1 MASGAAPLS
10 VTAWHSLATDTAA
23 AQLGTDPALGLS
35 EAEVAARLERH
46 GPNQISEAASRSK
59 LRMLLAQFT
68 DFMILLLVAAAIVSG
83 FIGEVEDTIV
93 ILGIVVLNAA
103 VGFVQEFRADNAIAA
118 LKQLASPSAM
128 VVRAGRQLS
137 VSAEALV
144 PGDVVILQAGN
155 AVPADLRLLDA
166 VDLRLGEAALTGESL
181 PVEKDTDPI
190 GDPDLPLADRHNMA
204 FKGTSVLYGRGLGVV
219 VATGMATELG
229 RIAGMLE
236 GSRETRTP
244 LQHRLTVF
252 GRQVAIAALTIC
264 VVILLTGLLRG
275 EPPLLM
281 LLTALS
287 LAVAAIPEALP
298 AVVTVL
304 LALGAGRMARA
315 NALIRRLPAVE
326 TLGSVTD
333 DLFRQDRHA
342 HPQRDACR
350 RGFRG
355 RRTRRGRSP

>member
-1 MASGAAPLS
+1 MSSCAMASDAPPLS
-10 VTAWHSLATDTAA
+10 ATAWHSLATDAAA

-46 GPNQISEAASRSK
+46 GPNQISETASRSK

-103 VGFVQEFRADNAIAA
+103 VGFVQEFRADHAIAA

-190 GDPDLPLADRHNMA
+190 GEPDLPLADRHNMA

-219 VATGMATELG
+219 VADRDGHRTGAHC
-229 RIAGMLE
+229 RHA
-236 GSRETRTP
+236 R
-244 LQHRLTVF
+244 
-252 GRQVAIAALTIC
+252 RQP
-264 VVILLTGLLRG
+264 RN
-275 EPPLLM
+275 
-281 LLTALS
+281 
-287 LAVAAIPEALP
+287 
-298 AVVTVL
+298 
-304 LALGAGRMARA
+304 A
-315 NALIRRLPAVE
+315 NAAAAPTDRVRTSGCDRGA
-326 TLGSVTD
+326 D
-333 DLFRQDRHA
+333 DLRRHPA
-342 HPQRDACR
+342 QLDCCAASHLC
-350 RGFRG
+350 
-355 RRTRRGRSP
+355 